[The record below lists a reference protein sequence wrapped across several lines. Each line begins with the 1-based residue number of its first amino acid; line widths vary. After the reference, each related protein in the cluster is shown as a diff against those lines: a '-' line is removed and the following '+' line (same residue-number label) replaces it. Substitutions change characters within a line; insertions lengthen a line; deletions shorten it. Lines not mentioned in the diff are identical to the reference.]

1 MTTEKI
7 KMAITS
13 AYMEGY
19 GDARADVPIQCGGDF
34 ANTLIESLEKEM
46 PEKRNWNY
54 CPYCGERLEEKK
66 MDLIIGG
73 EIKNNSI
80 RNHKGGTR

>member
-1 MTTEKI
+1 MTKEQI
-7 KMAITS
+7 KRAIMS

-46 PEKRNWNY
+46 PEKRKWVY
-54 CPYCGERLEEKK
+54 CPYCGSRLEENK
-66 MDLIIGG
+66 
-73 EIKNNSI
+73 
-80 RNHKGGTR
+80 